1 MRNYKHYIK
10 YEKES
15 KVFAAV
21 LAFILLIMIAVFI
34 LAVIGIFE
42 TAMWKPDVEYP
53 MVNTHVEWMPKLIG
67 GAF

>member
-42 TAMWKPDVEYP
+42 TAMWKPDTVYP
-53 MVNTHVEWMPKLIG
+53 MANQHITWTYAGRM
-67 GAF
+67 